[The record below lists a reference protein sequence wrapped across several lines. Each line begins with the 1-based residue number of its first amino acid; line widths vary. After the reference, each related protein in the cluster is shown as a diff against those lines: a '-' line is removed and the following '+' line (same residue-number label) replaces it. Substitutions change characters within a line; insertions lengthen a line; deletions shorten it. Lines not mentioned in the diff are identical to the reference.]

1 MFTGNFSTPEYRL
14 LKEDICRRIWNRDG
28 KDAQA
33 LYNVAM
39 SELSS
44 YLIAE
49 DDSLELKTLTNE
61 EVVLIVDI
69 KRKRKFPLLHFIGRI
84 KG

>member
-1 MFTGNFSTPEYRL
+1 ML
-14 LKEDICRRIWNRDG
+14 RR
-28 KDAQA
+28 
-33 LYNVAM
+33 
-39 SELSS
+39 

-61 EVVLIVDI
+61 GVVLVDI

>member
-1 MFTGNFSTPEYRL
+1 
-14 LKEDICRRIWNRDG
+14 
-28 KDAQA
+28 
-33 LYNVAM
+33 M
-39 SELSS
+39 SELRS

-61 EVVLIVDI
+61 GVVLIVDI
-69 KRKRKFPLLHFIGRI
+69 KRKFPLLHFIGRI